1 MNQYKLLRKSLII
14 TLLFF
19 IIFPMY
25 LRVKNNT
32 TDYIMSETLIT
43 GLLFFMWIVG
53 TKLGTHYI
61 TIYNSQ
67 IL

>member
-1 MNQYKLLRKSLII
+1 
-14 TLLFF
+14 
-19 IIFPMY
+19 MY